1 MKDFRFYLLVTT
13 TLTIFIGCTKVINLN
28 LGNDSGKLVIEGNIT
43 SLDSPQYIKLS
54 RNVPFTSTNT
64 YPPVSGATVKVSDD
78 KNNTYTFTE
87 GPAGTYSSAQF
98 RGNTGSTYKMT
109 VASG

>member
-1 MKDFRFYLLVTT
+1 MKKFKFLATFTILLA
-13 TLTIFIGCTKVINLN
+13 TLLGCTKVIDLK

-43 SLDSPQYIKLS
+43 NLDSPHYIKLS

-64 YPPVSGATVKVSDD
+64 YPAVTGATVVVTDD

-87 GPAGTYSSAQF
+87 GPAGTYSSPAFQ
-98 RGNTGSTYKMT
+98 GNY
-109 VASG
+109 